1 MAKDILTAFA
11 KDDNTAAT
19 GLSATIRIRIVSTNA
34 LTVTDA
40 AMTEV
45 GDGLYKYSFAGYDPD
60 VEYAIRCDAGVVTG
74 LSNRYSFS
82 ATVDDYTT
90 PLTDMATQLTN
101 LQDIN
106 NGQWKI
112 VSNQMIFYKSDNA
125 TEIMRFNLFDA
136 SGDPAMV
143 NVFERQRV

>member
-1 MAKDILTAFA
+1 MAKDIITAFT

-19 GLSATIRIRIVSTNA
+19 GLSPTIRIRIVSTNA
-34 LTVTDA
+34 LTVTDD

-60 VEYAIRCDAGVVTG
+60 VEYAIRCDTGVVAG
-74 LSNRYSFS
+74 ISNRYSFS
-82 ATVDDYTT
+82 STPDDNTTVFTT
-90 PLTDMATQLTN
+90 ITTALTY

-106 NGQWKI
+106 NGKWEI

-125 TEIMRFNLFDA
+125 TEVMRFDLFDSA
-136 SGDPAMV
+136 GDPAEI
-143 NVFERQRV
+143 NVYKRTRV